1 LIFSNAISFAKVGVA
16 KDDSRC
22 VSVGKM
28 NEQPSIGMKITCV
41 IFLLDCAY
49 NLCAPGDLLESGEQ
63 VSLPLRST
71 VMNSVQTQG
80 TALVTGA
87 SAGIG
92 AVYAE
97 RLAKRGF
104 DLLLV
109 ARDEQRLEAAASMLR
124 AEHGVQVEVLK
135 ADLTQKD
142 DVLKLEQRLRSDS
155 SISLLLNNAGVAADG
170 LLANSDMD
178 QMEKLIQLNVTT
190 VTRLAS
196 AAAAAFAKAGRG
208 SIINIASVVALFP
221 ERFNA
226 TYSASKAYV
235 LSLTQSL
242 NAELDGTGVK
252 VQAVLPGVT
261 RTEIWERSGID
272 ASQIPAEMVMEAGEM
287 VDAALSGL
295 DQGELITIPSLP
307 NASDWD
313 DFVKARL
320 VMAPNL
326 SKSTAATRYK

>member
-1 LIFSNAISFAKVGVA
+1 
-16 KDDSRC
+16 
-22 VSVGKM
+22 
-28 NEQPSIGMKITCV
+28 
-41 IFLLDCAY
+41 
-49 NLCAPGDLLESGEQ
+49 
-63 VSLPLRST
+63 
-71 VMNSVQTQG
+71 MNSVQSQG

-87 SAGIG
+87 SSGIG
-92 AVYAE
+92 AIYAE
-97 RLAKRGF
+97 RLAARGF

-109 ARDEQRLEAAASMLR
+109 ARDQERLEAAATRLR

-142 DVLKLEQRLRSDS
+142 EVLKLEQRLRRDS

-170 LLANSDMD
+170 LLANADMD
-178 QMEKLIQLNVTT
+178 QLERLIQLNVTT

-196 AAAAAFAKAGRG
+196 AAAASFAKAGRG
-208 SIINIASVVALFP
+208 TIINIASVVALFP

-242 NAELDGTGVK
+242 NAELEGTGVK

-261 RTEIWERSGID
+261 RTEIFERSGID
-272 ASQIPAEMVMEAGEM
+272 ATQIPADMVMEAGEM

-307 NASDWD
+307 DAADWD
-313 DFVKARL
+313 AFVAARL

-326 SKSTAATRYK
+326 SKSKAAARYT

>member
-1 LIFSNAISFAKVGVA
+1 
-16 KDDSRC
+16 
-22 VSVGKM
+22 
-28 NEQPSIGMKITCV
+28 
-41 IFLLDCAY
+41 
-49 NLCAPGDLLESGEQ
+49 
-63 VSLPLRST
+63 
-71 VMNSVQTQG
+71 MNSVLTQG

-87 SAGIG
+87 SSGIG
-92 AVYAE
+92 AIYAE
-97 RLAKRGF
+97 RLAARGF

-109 ARDEQRLEAAASMLR
+109 ARDEERLQAAASKLR

-155 SISLLLNNAGVAADG
+155 SISLLLNNAGVAAEG

-208 SIINIASVVALFP
+208 TIINIASVVALFP

-272 ASQIPAEMVMEAGEM
+272 AAQIPADMVMEAGEM

-307 NASDWD
+307 NASEWD

>member
-1 LIFSNAISFAKVGVA
+1 
-16 KDDSRC
+16 
-22 VSVGKM
+22 
-28 NEQPSIGMKITCV
+28 
-41 IFLLDCAY
+41 
-49 NLCAPGDLLESGEQ
+49 
-63 VSLPLRST
+63 
-71 VMNSVQTQG
+71 MNSVQSQG

-87 SAGIG
+87 SSGIG
-92 AVYAE
+92 AIYAQ
-97 RLAKRGF
+97 RLAARGF

-109 ARDEQRLEAAASMLR
+109 ARDQQRLEEAASKLS

-142 DVLKLEQRLRSDS
+142 DVLKIEQRLRSDS

-170 LLANSDMD
+170 LLGNADTDQLD
-178 QMEKLIQLNVTT
+178 QMIQLNVTA
-190 VTRLAS
+190 VTRLA
-196 AAAAAFAKAGRG
+196 AAAAASFAKAGRG
-208 SIINIASVVALFP
+208 TIINIASVVALFP

-252 VQAVLPGVT
+252 IQAVLPGVT

-272 ASQIPAEMVMEAGEM
+272 ASQIPADMVMEAGEM

-307 NASDWD
+307 DAADWD
-313 DFVKARL
+313 AFVAARHVL
-320 VMAPNL
+320 APNL
-326 SKSTAATRYK
+326 SKSKAAVRYK

>member
-1 LIFSNAISFAKVGVA
+1 
-16 KDDSRC
+16 
-22 VSVGKM
+22 
-28 NEQPSIGMKITCV
+28 
-41 IFLLDCAY
+41 
-49 NLCAPGDLLESGEQ
+49 
-63 VSLPLRST
+63 
-71 VMNSVQTQG
+71 MNSVRSQG

-87 SAGIG
+87 SSGIG
-92 AVYAE
+92 AIYAE
-97 RLAKRGF
+97 RLAARGF

-109 ARDEQRLEAAASMLR
+109 ARDKDRLDSAASQLHE
-124 AEHGVQVEVLK
+124 AHGVQVEVLK

-142 DVLKLEQRLRSDS
+142 DVLKLEQRLRTDS
-155 SISLLLNNAGVAADG
+155 TISLLVNNAGVAADG
-170 LLANSDMD
+170 LLANADMD
-178 QMEKLIQLNVTT
+178 QLERLIQLNITA

-196 AAAAAFAKAGRG
+196 AAAAGFAKAGRG
-208 SIINIASVVALFP
+208 AIINIASVVALFP

-242 NAELDGTGVK
+242 NAELQGTGVQ

-272 ASQIPAEMVMEAGEM
+272 ASGIPAEMVMDAGEM
-287 VDAALSGL
+287 VDAALAGL

-307 NASDWD
+307 DAGEWQA
-313 DFVKARL
+313 FVAARH

-326 SKSTAATRYK
+326 AQCRGATLQIR

>member
-1 LIFSNAISFAKVGVA
+1 
-16 KDDSRC
+16 
-22 VSVGKM
+22 M
-28 NEQPSIGMKITCV
+28 TSIQ
-41 IFLLDCAY
+41 
-49 NLCAPGDLLESGEQ
+49 S
-63 VSLPLRST
+63 
-71 VMNSVQTQG
+71 QG
-80 TALVTGA
+80 TALITGA
-87 SAGIG
+87 SSGIG
-92 AVYAE
+92 AIYAQ
-97 RLAKRGF
+97 RLAARGF

-109 ARDEQRLEAAASMLR
+109 ARDQARLEAAASALR
-124 AEHGVQVEVLK
+124 DAHGVQVEVLK

-170 LLANSDMD
+170 LLANADLD
-178 QMEKLIQLNVTT
+178 QLERMIQLNVTA

-196 AAAAAFAKAGRG
+196 AAAASFAKAGRG
-208 SIINIASVVALFP
+208 TIINIGSVVALFP

-287 VDAALSGL
+287 VDAALAGL
-295 DQGELITIPSLP
+295 DQGELVTIPSLP
-307 NASDWD
+307 DAGDWNA
-313 DFVKARL
+313 FVAARL

-326 SKSTAATRYK
+326 SKSKAAARYK

>member
-1 LIFSNAISFAKVGVA
+1 
-16 KDDSRC
+16 
-22 VSVGKM
+22 M
-28 NEQPSIGMKITCV
+28 T
-41 IFLLDCAY
+41 
-49 NLCAPGDLLESGEQ
+49 
-63 VSLPLRST
+63 ST
-71 VMNSVQTQG
+71 QSQG

-87 SAGIG
+87 SSGIG
-92 AVYAE
+92 AIYAE
-97 RLAKRGF
+97 RLAARGF

-109 ARDEQRLEAAASMLR
+109 ARDELRLEAAASKLR
-124 AEHGVQVEVLK
+124 AEHGVQVEVFK

-142 DVLKLEQRLRSDS
+142 DVLKIEQRLRSDS

-170 LLANSDMD
+170 LLANADMELL
-178 QMEKLIQLNVTT
+178 EKLIQLNVTT

-196 AAAAAFAKAGRG
+196 AASASFAKAGRG
-208 SIINIASVVALFP
+208 SIINVASVVALFP

-272 ASQIPAEMVMEAGEM
+272 ASQIPADMVMEASEM

-307 NASDWD
+307 NASEWD

-326 SKSTAATRYK
+326 SKSAAAARYK

>member
-1 LIFSNAISFAKVGVA
+1 
-16 KDDSRC
+16 
-22 VSVGKM
+22 M
-28 NEQPSIGMKITCV
+28 T
-41 IFLLDCAY
+41 
-49 NLCAPGDLLESGEQ
+49 
-63 VSLPLRST
+63 ST
-71 VMNSVQTQG
+71 QSKG

-87 SAGIG
+87 SSGIG
-92 AVYAE
+92 AIYAE
-97 RLAKRGF
+97 RLAARGF

-109 ARDEQRLEAAASMLR
+109 ARDGQRVEAAASKLR
-124 AEHGVQVEVLK
+124 AEHSVQVEVVK

-142 DVLKLEQRLRSDS
+142 EVLKLEQRLRSDS

-170 LLANSDMD
+170 LLANADME
-178 QMEKLIQLNVTT
+178 QLEQLIQLNVTT

-196 AAAAAFAKAGRG
+196 AAAASFAKAGRG
-208 SIINIASVVALFP
+208 TIINIASVVALSP

-242 NAELDGTGVK
+242 DAELSGTGVR

-261 RTEIWERSGID
+261 RTEIWQRSGID
-272 ASQIPAEMVMEAGEM
+272 ASGIPAEMIMDAADM
-287 VDAALSGL
+287 VDASLAGL

-307 NASDWD
+307 DASEWQA
-313 DFVKARL
+313 FVAARH

-326 SKSTAATRYK
+326 SRDKPAARYK

>member
-1 LIFSNAISFAKVGVA
+1 MPII
-16 KDDSRC
+16 
-22 VSVGKM
+22 
-28 NEQPSIGMKITCV
+28 I
-41 IFLLDCAY
+41 LLLAG
-49 NLCAPGDLLESGEQ
+49 APRRS
-63 VSLPLRST
+63 SLYRILRST
-71 VMNSVQTQG
+71 LINILPTQG

-87 SAGIG
+87 SSGIG
-92 AVYAE
+92 AIYAE
-97 RLAKRGF
+97 RLAARGF

-109 ARDEQRLEAAASMLR
+109 ARDEQRLEAAASTLR
-124 AEHGVQVEVLK
+124 AEHGIKVEVLK
-135 ADLTQKD
+135 ADLTQRD
-142 DVLKLEQRLRSDS
+142 DVLKVEQRLRSDS

-170 LLANSDMD
+170 LLANADME
-178 QMEKLIQLNVTT
+178 QLEGLIQLNVTT

-196 AAAAAFAKAGRG
+196 AAAASFAKAGRG

-242 NAELDGTGVK
+242 NAELEGTGVK

-272 ASQIPAEMVMEAGEM
+272 ATQIPADMVMEAGEM

-295 DQGELITIPSLP
+295 DQGELVTIPSLP
-307 NASDWD
+307 NAAEWD

-326 SKSTAATRYK
+326 SKSTAAARYK

>member
-1 LIFSNAISFAKVGVA
+1 
-16 KDDSRC
+16 
-22 VSVGKM
+22 M
-28 NEQPSIGMKITCV
+28 T
-41 IFLLDCAY
+41 
-49 NLCAPGDLLESGEQ
+49 
-63 VSLPLRST
+63 ST
-71 VMNSVQTQG
+71 QSQG

-87 SAGIG
+87 SSGIG
-92 AVYAE
+92 AIYAE
-97 RLAKRGF
+97 RLAARGF

-109 ARDEQRLEAAASMLR
+109 ARDEQRLEAAASKLR

-142 DVLKLEQRLRSDS
+142 EVLKLEQRLRSDS

-170 LLANSDMD
+170 LLANADME
-178 QMEKLIQLNVTT
+178 QLERLIQLNVTT

-196 AAAAAFAKAGRG
+196 AAAASFAKAGRG
-208 SIINIASVVALFP
+208 TIINIASVVALFP

-242 NAELDGTGVK
+242 NAELNGTGVQ

-272 ASQIPAEMVMEAGEM
+272 ASGIPAEMIMEAGDM

-307 NASDWD
+307 DASDWD
-313 DFVKARL
+313 AFVAARL
-320 VMAPNL
+320 VLAPNL
-326 SKSTAATRYK
+326 SKSKAATRYT

>member
-1 LIFSNAISFAKVGVA
+1 
-16 KDDSRC
+16 
-22 VSVGKM
+22 
-28 NEQPSIGMKITCV
+28 
-41 IFLLDCAY
+41 
-49 NLCAPGDLLESGEQ
+49 
-63 VSLPLRST
+63 
-71 VMNSVQTQG
+71 MNSAKSQG

-87 SAGIG
+87 SSGIG
-92 AVYAE
+92 AVYAQ
-97 RLAKRGF
+97 RLAARGF

-109 ARDEQRLEAAASMLR
+109 ARDQQRLDEAASKLR
-124 AEHGVQVEVLK
+124 AEHGVNVEVLK

-155 SISLLLNNAGVAADG
+155 NISLLLNNAGVAADG
-170 LLANSDMD
+170 LLANADLD
-178 QMEKLIQLNVTT
+178 QLERMIQLNVTA

-196 AAAAAFAKAGRG
+196 AAAASFAKAGRG
-208 SIINIASVVALFP
+208 TIINIASVVALFP

-307 NASDWD
+307 DAADWD
-313 DFVKARL
+313 AFVAARL

-326 SKSTAATRYK
+326 SKSKAAARYN

>member
-1 LIFSNAISFAKVGVA
+1 
-16 KDDSRC
+16 
-22 VSVGKM
+22 
-28 NEQPSIGMKITCV
+28 
-41 IFLLDCAY
+41 
-49 NLCAPGDLLESGEQ
+49 
-63 VSLPLRST
+63 
-71 VMNSVQTQG
+71 MNSTQTQG

-87 SAGIG
+87 SSGIG
-92 AVYAE
+92 AIYAE
-97 RLAKRGF
+97 RLAARGF

-109 ARDEQRLEAAASMLR
+109 ARDEERLQAAASKLR

-142 DVLKLEQRLRSDS
+142 DVLKIEQRLRSDS

-196 AAAAAFAKAGRG
+196 AAAASFAKAGRG

-295 DQGELITIPSLP
+295 NQGELITIPSLP

-326 SKSTAATRYK
+326 SKSTAAARYK

>member
-1 LIFSNAISFAKVGVA
+1 MS
-16 KDDSRC
+16 
-22 VSVGKM
+22 
-28 NEQPSIGMKITCV
+28 
-41 IFLLDCAY
+41 
-49 NLCAPGDLLESGEQ
+49 
-63 VSLPLRST
+63 SLQS
-71 VMNSVQTQG
+71 QG

-87 SAGIG
+87 SSGIG
-92 AVYAE
+92 AIYAQ
-97 RLAKRGF
+97 RLAARGF

-109 ARDEQRLEAAASMLR
+109 ARDQERLEAAANALR
-124 AEHGVQVEVLK
+124 DAHGVQVEVLK

-170 LLANSDMD
+170 LLANADLD
-178 QMEKLIQLNVTT
+178 QLERMIQLNITA

-196 AAAAAFAKAGRG
+196 AAAAGFAKAGRG
-208 SIINIASVVALFP
+208 TIINIASVVALFP

-287 VDAALSGL
+287 VDAALAGL
-295 DQGELITIPSLP
+295 DQGELVTIPSLP
-307 NASDWD
+307 DAGDWD
-313 DFVKARL
+313 AFVAARL

-326 SKSTAATRYK
+326 SKSKAAARYK

>member
-1 LIFSNAISFAKVGVA
+1 
-16 KDDSRC
+16 
-22 VSVGKM
+22 M
-28 NEQPSIGMKITCV
+28 T
-41 IFLLDCAY
+41 
-49 NLCAPGDLLESGEQ
+49 
-63 VSLPLRST
+63 ST
-71 VMNSVQTQG
+71 QSQG

-87 SAGIG
+87 SSGIG
-92 AVYAE
+92 AVYAQ
-97 RLAKRGF
+97 RLAARGF

-109 ARDEQRLEAAASMLR
+109 ARDLQRLKEAACQLR

-135 ADLTQKD
+135 ADLTQKE

-155 SISLLLNNAGVAADG
+155 SISLVLNNAGVAADG
-170 LLANSDMD
+170 LLANADTD
-178 QMEKLIQLNVTT
+178 QLERLIQLNVTT

-196 AAAAAFAKAGRG
+196 AAAASFAKAGRG
-208 SIINIASVVALFP
+208 TIINIASVVALFP

-272 ASQIPAEMVMEAGEM
+272 ATQIPADMVMEAGEM

-307 NASDWD
+307 NLSEWESYVA
-313 DFVKARL
+313 ARHA
-320 VMAPNL
+320 MAPNL
-326 SKSTAATRYK
+326 SRSQAAARYK

>member
-1 LIFSNAISFAKVGVA
+1 
-16 KDDSRC
+16 
-22 VSVGKM
+22 
-28 NEQPSIGMKITCV
+28 
-41 IFLLDCAY
+41 
-49 NLCAPGDLLESGEQ
+49 
-63 VSLPLRST
+63 
-71 VMNSVQTQG
+71 MNSVQTQG

-87 SAGIG
+87 SSGIG
-92 AVYAE
+92 AIYAE
-97 RLAKRGF
+97 RLAARGF

-109 ARDEQRLEAAASMLR
+109 ARDQERLEAAASKLR

-135 ADLTQKD
+135 ADLTQKN

-170 LLANSDMD
+170 LLANADMD
-178 QMEKLIQLNVTT
+178 QLERLISLNVTT

-196 AAAAAFAKAGRG
+196 AAAAGFAKAGRG
-208 SIINIASVVALFP
+208 TIINIGSVVALFP

-272 ASQIPAEMVMEAGEM
+272 ATQIPAEMVMEAGEM

-295 DQGELITIPSLP
+295 DQGELVTIPSLP
-307 NASDWD
+307 DAADWD
-313 DFVKARL
+313 AFVAARL

-326 SKSTAATRYK
+326 SKSKAASRYK

>member
-1 LIFSNAISFAKVGVA
+1 MIETHFPFVNF
-16 KDDSRC
+16 
-22 VSVGKM
+22 
-28 NEQPSIGMKITCV
+28 
-41 IFLLDCAY
+41 
-49 NLCAPGDLLESGEQ
+49 
-63 VSLPLRST
+63 RST
-71 VMNSVQTQG
+71 VMNAVKPQG

-87 SAGIG
+87 SSGIG
-92 AVYAE
+92 AIYAE
-97 RLAKRGF
+97 RLATRGF

-109 ARDEQRLEAAASMLR
+109 ARDKERLETTASHLR
-124 AEHGVQVEVLK
+124 EAHGIQVEVLK

-155 SISLLLNNAGVAADG
+155 SISLLVNNAGVAADG
-170 LLANSDMD
+170 LLANADMD
-178 QMEKLIQLNVTT
+178 KLERLIQLNVTT

-196 AAAAAFAKAGRG
+196 AAAASFAKAGRG
-208 SIINIASVVALFP
+208 TIINIASVVALFP

-242 NAELDGTGVK
+242 HAELDGTGVK
-252 VQAVLPGVT
+252 IQAVLPGVT

-272 ASQIPAEMVMEAGEM
+272 ASGIPAEMVMDAGEM
-287 VDAALSGL
+287 VDAALAGL

-307 NASDWD
+307 DAGEWQA
-313 DFVKARL
+313 FVAARH

-326 SKSTAATRYK
+326 SRSAAASRYK

>member
-1 LIFSNAISFAKVGVA
+1 
-16 KDDSRC
+16 
-22 VSVGKM
+22 
-28 NEQPSIGMKITCV
+28 
-41 IFLLDCAY
+41 
-49 NLCAPGDLLESGEQ
+49 
-63 VSLPLRST
+63 
-71 VMNSVQTQG
+71 MNSAQSQG

-87 SAGIG
+87 SSGIG
-92 AVYAE
+92 AIYAQ
-97 RLAKRGF
+97 RLAARGF

-109 ARDEQRLEAAASMLR
+109 ARDKDRLESAASQLR
-124 AEHGVQVEVLK
+124 DAHGVQVEVLK

-155 SISLLLNNAGVAADG
+155 SISLLVNNAGVAADG
-170 LLANSDMD
+170 LLANADMD
-178 QMEKLIQLNVTT
+178 QLERLIQLNITA

-196 AAAAAFAKAGRG
+196 AAAASFAKAGRG
-208 SIINIASVVALFP
+208 TIINIASVVALFP

-242 NAELDGTGVK
+242 NAELEGTGVQI
-252 VQAVLPGVT
+252 QAVLPGVT

-272 ASQIPAEMVMEAGEM
+272 AGGIPAEMVMEAGEM
-287 VDAALSGL
+287 VDAALAGL

-307 NASDWD
+307 DAGEWHA
-313 DFVKARL
+313 FVAARH

-326 SKSTAATRYK
+326 SRSAAAQRYKSGN